1 MTIELAALDIAGTT
15 VDEGGAVYRVLAHVV
30 TAHGADPTD
39 ADIRAWMGADKRE
52 AIATLLGVPAGHP
65 TVAVAHRAFVT
76 ELAAA
81 YRTTP
86 PVPFPGVEEALATL
100 RAAGIKVALTT
111 GFDRQVTEPLLGAI
125 GWRVPDV
132 LDAVVCAD
140 EVAAGR
146 PEPFLIRWAMELTG
160 VTDPGRVLAAGDTVL
175 DIHAGH
181 AAGAGTV
188 IGVLTGAQT
197 AAELTAAGPTR
208 LVDGVADLP
217 ALLGLVA
224 GVSSGPERQS

>member
-15 VDEGGAVYRVLAHVV
+15 VDEGGAVYRVLADVA

-52 AIATLLGVPAGHP
+52 AIATLLGVAAGHP
-65 TVAVAHRAFVT
+65 TVAAAHRAFVT

-81 YRTTP
+81 YRATP

-111 GFDRQVTEPLLGAI
+111 GFDRQVTDPLLAAV
-125 GWRVPDV
+125 GWRVPKV
-132 LDAVVCAD
+132 LDAVVCSD

-160 VTDPGRVLAAGDTVL
+160 VADPGRVLAAGDTVL
-175 DIHAGH
+175 DVRAGR
-181 AAGAGTV
+181 AAGAGIV
-188 IGVLTGAQT
+188 VGVLTGAQT
-197 AAELTAAGPTR
+197 ADELAAAGPTR
-208 LVDGVADLP
+208 LVGGVADLP
-217 ALLGLVA
+217 AMLGLTA
-224 GVSSGPERQS
+224 ARSSPGAV